1 MYASSDGRE
10 GTSLSQQG
18 VDTGCR
24 SVENR
29 LNYVSY
35 NSVYRSESQSEYR
48 LRRLTRSLA
57 LWYGR
62 GRHLLYSS
70 PSGPMA
76 HADILPRL
84 IALRDEIR
92 RHDYLYYVK
101 DRPEISDSQ
110 YDHLFQELVELERA
124 HPELVSPDSPSQR
137 VGTPPLT
144 ELVKVPHEQPMLS
157 LDSIVDRS
165 EVQAFDQRMKR
176 ELEAPSIEY
185 SVEPKFDGLSVEL
198 MYDHGIFTRG
208 ATRGDGTTGEDV
220 TVNLRTIRSLPL
232 QLHTQS
238 GLSDHLVVRG
248 EVYMRLDDFQA
259 LNRRV
264 TERGGDAFANPRNA
278 ASGSLR
284 QLDSTITATRPLV
297 MTCYEIMAQ
306 SEPVPPTHW
315 DELERLSHWG
325 LPVPLPEH
333 RRLCAS
339 IDEVIDFHRET
350 ESIRDQLPYEIDGV
364 VVKVNRRD
372 WQDRLGMK
380 SRSPR
385 WAIAYKFTP
394 RKEITIVQDIA
405 VSVGR
410 TGTLTPVALLKPV
423 EVGGVTIS
431 RATLHNADEVARKD
445 IRIGDTIKV
454 ERAGDVIPAVAERVP
469 IPGEQRTAPFS
480 MPDYCPVCGSS
491 VGREGAYFYC
501 TGQLV
506 CGAQLKGA
514 IEHFASKHALNIEGL
529 GKKTVAQL
537 VEKGLVRSLADL
549 YRLTNAELLQLEGF
563 ADRSATLLLESI
575 AGSKTVSLDRFLM
588 GLGIRQV
595 GQHIAK
601 VLAREFGSLEEIIS
615 ADRERFQQ
623 IREIGPEISES
634 LVVYWSEPRNRGVI
648 AQLQESGVQIAPGM
662 ATGDRKKF
670 LLAGKTFIFT
680 GELDHFTRDGAQQAV
695 EAAGARVSSSVSKKT
710 SYLVVGR
717 DPGSK
722 LARARRL
729 GVTILTEQDFAA
741 LIEKD
746 ENGLS

>member
-1 MYASSDGRE
+1 
-10 GTSLSQQG
+10 
-18 VDTGCR
+18 
-24 SVENR
+24 
-29 LNYVSY
+29 
-35 NSVYRSESQSEYR
+35 
-48 LRRLTRSLA
+48 
-57 LWYGR
+57 
-62 GRHLLYSS
+62 
-70 PSGPMA
+70 MA
-76 HADILPRL
+76 HADILARL

-92 RHDYLYYVK
+92 RHDYLYYSK

-110 YDHLFQELVELERA
+110 YDRLFRELVELEQA
-124 HPELVSPDSPSQR
+124 HPELVTPDSPSQR
-137 VGTPPLT
+137 VGAPPLQ

-157 LDSIVDRS
+157 LDSIVDQS

-176 ELEAPSIEY
+176 ELETLSVEY

-232 QLHTQS
+232 LLHAQS
-238 GLSDHLVVRG
+238 GLPDHLAVRG

-259 LNRRV
+259 LNRRM
-264 TERGGDAFANPRNA
+264 TERGDDAFANPRNA

-297 MTCYEIMAQ
+297 VTCYEIMAL
-306 SEPVPPTHW
+306 SRPVPPTHW
-315 DELERLSHWG
+315 DELETLAQWG
-325 LPVPLPEH
+325 LPAPVL

-339 IDEVIDFHRET
+339 IDEVMAFHRKT
-350 ESIRDQLPYEIDGV
+350 ESMRDQLPYEIDGV

-385 WAIAYKFTP
+385 WAIAYKFRP
-394 RKEITIVQDIA
+394 RKEITIVQDIV

-445 IRIGDTIKV
+445 IRIGDTVKV
-454 ERAGDVIPAVAERVP
+454 ERAGDVIPAIAERVP
-469 IPGEQRTAPFS
+469 VHGEQRSSPFY
-480 MPDYCPVCGSS
+480 MPNQCPVCGSS
-491 VGREGAYFYC
+491 VGREGAYYYC

-514 IEHFASKHALNIEGL
+514 IEHFASKQALNIEGL

-537 VEKGLVRSLADL
+537 VDERLVRSLADL
-549 YRLTNAELLQLEGF
+549 YRLTKADLVALEGF

-601 VLAREFGSLEEIIS
+601 VLAREFGSLDEIMS
-615 ADRERFQQ
+615 ADRVRFQQ

-634 LVVYWSEPRNRGVI
+634 LVLYWSEPHNREVI
-648 AQLQESGVQIAPGM
+648 AQLQESGVQVAPGM
-662 ATGDRKKF
+662 ATGDRRKSP
-670 LLAGKTFIFT
+670 LAGKTFVFT
-680 GELDHFTRDGAQQAV
+680 GGLDHFTRDGAQQAV

-710 SYLVVGR
+710 SYLVVGQ

-722 LARARRL
+722 LDQARTL
-729 GVTILTEQDFAA
+729 GVTILTEQEFAA
-741 LIEKD
+741 LIGEDEK
-746 ENGLS
+746 GLN